1 MRTSRRKLT
10 SGFTIVELLIV
21 IVVIAILAAISVVA
35 YTGVQARA
43 RDSQRMQDIKTIT
56 KALEM
61 YYVDNG
67 GYPGGLCSPSESCA
81 INTGWSNTNDGSWE
95 NLEDALVPEYISE
108 LPSDPNPTTGSSPI
122 SGNTYG
128 YAYFATRSNSN
139 YCGSSNYQA
148 YILVYTLESSPQQN
162 TLNGACTDNPVGPYS
177 NKSNYRVAI
186 GGS

>member
-1 MRTSRRKLT
+1 MQTSRRKFT

-43 RDSQRMQDIKTIT
+43 RDSQRVQDIKAIT
-56 KALEM
+56 TALEM
-61 YYVDNG
+61 YYLDNG
-67 GYPGGLCSPSESCA
+67 GYPGGSCTAGEGCA
-81 INTGWSNTNDGSWE
+81 INSGWSNTNDGSWA
-95 NLEDALVPEYISE
+95 NLESVLVPDYISA
-108 LPSDPNPTTGSSPI
+108 LPSDPSPTVGSSPI
-122 SGNTYG
+122 GGNTYG